1 MLLEAKNISAIAEK
15 LNISKED
22 LLHDSVKIFLERKLR
37 ELKTDI
43 FKVTSKYGIHSVE
56 EFEEKYKKG
65 ELEEKDSWQDLQL
78 LDHLEFKRDEVEK
91 ILIREKLNVH
101 SKQGK

>member
-1 MLLEAKNISAIAEK
+1 MLLEAKNISDIAEK
-15 LNISKED
+15 LNITTDD

-43 FKVTSKYGIHSVE
+43 FKITSKYGVLSVE
-56 EFEEKYKKG
+56 ELEGKYKKG
-65 ELEEKDSWQDLQL
+65 ELEEKDSWQDFQL

-91 ILIREKLNVH
+91 ILRGL
-101 SKQGK
+101 

>member
-1 MLLEAKNISAIAEK
+1 MLLEAKNISDIAEK
-15 LNISKED
+15 LNITTDD

-43 FKVTSKYGIHSVE
+43 FKITSKYGVLSVE
-56 EFEEKYKKG
+56 ELEEKYKKG
-65 ELEEKDSWQDLQL
+65 ELEEKDSWQDFQL

-91 ILIREKLNVH
+91 ILRGL
-101 SKQGK
+101 